1 MPRAF
6 RVESVHVVIAVWFS
20 MSSFGP
26 GMVHTGEAS
35 AMNDGTGGP
44 TVQAAACNWD
54 NGIVPNGVNGRAISP
69 PGFPDIRVADDFR
82 ALGPNCLLVRVG
94 ANVIEDD
101 GWTHDGLIEV
111 AVYGDTGNG
120 PGPIVE
126 SVTTDFTRIDTGDV
140 YFGRRDYEYWVEGL
154 EIDLEPGTFWIGL
167 RNPGGGG
174 AGTNYW
180 LTSDGGLDGPGSD
193 TGWFS
198 LDGGNTW
205 SPEGDTWLHAFIL
218 HAGEAVGACCEA
230 DTTCR
235 NGVPRSECDGRFV
248 PGLTCEE
255 LDPPCVNGACCQR
268 SGDCIDDVPAHLC
281 ELRFEPNTRCEDVD
295 PPCSRI
301 GACCANDGTCTDD
314 VPEEK
319 CPERFE
325 PEALCEDL
333 NPPCVPHGACCAR
346 DGTCTDDVRE
356 DECSERFAVGV
367 LCEDVDPP
375 CGPIGACCAPDGTCT
390 DDVPQEEC
398 SERFEIGAFCD
409 ELDPPCVPHGA
420 CCDLDG
426 TCADDVREDQ
436 CADRF
441 EPEALCEDLDPP
453 CEPIGGCCLP
463 ERPCPNREWV
473 CDGDVDGDGQVN
485 PTDSG
490 LVEAAFGSTDRED
503 LCRYDI
509 DCDEQINPLDS
520 GLVQALFGTCDPPRP
535 PCFTPE
541 RCEVLV
547 ESECQVREG
556 LFLGGGTDCEGDPCG
571 G

>member
-1 MPRAF
+1 M
-6 RVESVHVVIAVWFS
+6 
-20 MSSFGP
+20 
-26 GMVHTGEAS
+26 
-35 AMNDGTGGP
+35 
-44 TVQAAACNWD
+44 
-54 NGIVPNGVNGRAISP
+54 
-69 PGFPDIRVADDFR
+69 ADDFE
-82 ALGPNCLLVRVG
+82 ALGAGCFIDNIR
-94 ANVIEDD
+94 ANIIEDA
-101 GWTHDGLIEV
+101 GWTHDGRIEV
-111 AVYGDTGNG
+111 TVYGDTGNG

-198 LDGGNTW
+198 LDAGRTW
-205 SPEGDTWLHAFIL
+205 SPEGDGWHRAFIL
-218 HAGEAVGACCEA
+218 LETEAVGACC
-230 DTTCR
+230 D
-235 NGVPRSECDGRFV
+235 
-248 PGLTCEE
+248 
-255 LDPPCVNGACCQR
+255 
-268 SGDCIDDVPAHLC
+268 H
-281 ELRFEPNTRCEDVD
+281 
-295 PPCSRI
+295 
-301 GACCANDGTCTDD
+301 
-314 VPEEK
+314 
-319 CPERFE
+319 
-325 PEALCEDL
+325 
-333 NPPCVPHGACCAR
+333 
-346 DGTCTDDVRE
+346 
-356 DECSERFAVGV
+356 
-367 LCEDVDPP
+367 
-375 CGPIGACCAPDGTCT
+375 
-390 DDVPQEEC
+390 
-398 SERFEIGAFCD
+398 
-409 ELDPPCVPHGA
+409 
-420 CCDLDG
+420 DG
-426 TCADDVREDQ
+426 TCADDVREDE

-463 ERPCPNREWV
+463 ERACPDREWV

-490 LVEAAFGSTDRED
+490 LVQAAFGSTDERD
-503 LCRYDI
+503 LCQYDI